1 LAQKWPEP
9 VERKVTGKGVGPVTE
24 QVGE

>member
-9 VERKVTGKGVGPVTE
+9 VERRVTG
-24 QVGE
+24 